1 MIEVKIA
8 FNDIA
13 YNLELTIARE
23 WHFPRQHDVENHA
36 HGPDIDLRIVIL
48 KEHFR
53 GDIVRL

>member
-23 WHFPRQHDVENHA
+23 WYFPRQHDVENHA

-48 KEHFR
+48 
-53 GDIVRL
+53 